1 MPIFLHTADWQ
12 IGRQYPAFE
21 PDNAV
26 PMAAARLEAVHRLA
40 QLAAAEGAQAV
51 LVAGDV
57 FDAQTVSDK
66 TVRQLFQAMAG
77 WAGPWVLLPGNHD
90 AALAESVWSR
100 AQRLGVVP
108 PNVHLALKPEVLLL
122 PEAGLALL
130 PAPLTQRHTHND
142 LTIWFDTADTP
153 PGLLRVGLAHGSI
166 TGILAEDIDS
176 VNPIA
181 PDRATRARL
190 DYLALGDWHGARQ
203 IDARTWYSGTPE
215 PDRFRNNEAGLALR
229 VQIDGPGA
237 APVVTPIRVGQLR
250 WQQWEAGLHQAGDV
264 ALLVERLQAMS
275 PADVLDITLQGE
287 LDLAAHQRLD
297 AALAEAEA
305 RLRSLRV
312 DRHGLRLR
320 PTDADLA
327 ALHAD
332 GYVGEVVAE
341 LRDDAEAGSDVAR
354 EALVQL
360 TALLAELALETP
372 AGGTHA
378 AA

>member
-1 MPIFLHTADWQ
+1 MPLFLHTADWQ

-21 PDNAV
+21 PENAV

-40 QLAAAEGAQAV
+40 RLAAREGAQAV

-66 TVRQLFQAMAG
+66 TVRQLFLAMAG
-77 WAGPWVLLPGNHD
+77 WPGPWVLLPGNHD

-108 PNVHLALKPEVLLL
+108 PNVHLALRAEVLLL
-122 PEAGLALL
+122 PEAGLAVL
-130 PAPLTQRHTHND
+130 PAPLTQRHTHHD
-142 LTIWFDTADTP
+142 LTAWFDHADTP
-153 PGLLRVGLAHGSI
+153 SGLVRVGLAHGSV

-176 VNPIA
+176 ANPIA
-181 PDRATRARL
+181 PERAAHARL

-215 PDRFRNNEAGLALR
+215 PDRFRNNDAGLALR

-237 APVVTPIRVGQLR
+237 VPVVTPIPVGQFR
-250 WQQWEAGLHQAGDV
+250 WQQWDNGLHQSGDV
-264 ALLVERLQAMS
+264 ETLVERLQAMG
-275 PADVLDITLQGE
+275 PADVLDLTLHGE

-297 AALAEAEA
+297 AALEAAEA

-320 PTDADLA
+320 PTEADLA
-327 ALHAD
+327 ALQAD

-341 LRDDAEAGSDVAR
+341 LRDEALAGSDVAR

-360 TALLAELALETP
+360 TALLAELAPETQ

>member
-176 VNPIA
+176 VNP
-181 PDRATRARL
+181 DRK
-190 DYLALGDWHGARQ
+190 
-203 IDARTWYSGTPE
+203 S
-215 PDRFRNNEAGLALR
+215 
-229 VQIDGPGA
+229 
-237 APVVTPIRVGQLR
+237 VV
-250 WQQWEAGLHQAGDV
+250 
-264 ALLVERLQAMS
+264 
-275 PADVLDITLQGE
+275 
-287 LDLAAHQRLD
+287 
-297 AALAEAEA
+297 
-305 RLRSLRV
+305 
-312 DRHGLRLR
+312 
-320 PTDADLA
+320 
-327 ALHAD
+327 
-332 GYVGEVVAE
+332 
-341 LRDDAEAGSDVAR
+341 
-354 EALVQL
+354 
-360 TALLAELALETP
+360 
-372 AGGTHA
+372 
-378 AA
+378 

>member
-40 QLAAAEGAQAV
+40 QVAAAEGAQAV

-176 VNPIA
+176 ANPIA

-203 IDARTWYSGTPE
+203 IDDRTWYSGTPE

-237 APVVTPIRVGQLR
+237 APVVTPLRVGQLR
-250 WQQWEAGLHQAGDV
+250 WQQWETGLHQAGDV

-360 TALLAELALETP
+360 TALLAELAPETP

>member
-40 QLAAAEGAQAV
+40 QLAATEGAQAV

-142 LTIWFDTADTP
+142 LTTWFDTVDTP

-176 VNPIA
+176 ANPIA

-229 VQIDGPGA
+229 VQIDGPGER
-237 APVVTPIRVGQLR
+237 PVVTPLPVGQLR

-264 ALLVERLQAMS
+264 ALLVERLQAMG
-275 PADVLDITLQGE
+275 PADVLDVTLQGE

-341 LRDDAEAGSDVAR
+341 LRDEAEAGSDIAR

-360 TALLAELALETP
+360 TALLAELAPETP
-372 AGGTHA
+372 AGGSHA

>member
-176 VNPIA
+176 ANPIA

-360 TALLAELALETP
+360 TALLAELAPETP

>member
-40 QLAAAEGAQAV
+40 QLAATEGAQAV

-77 WAGPWVLLPGNHD
+77 WTGPWVLLPGNHD

-108 PNVHLALKPEVLLL
+108 TNVHLALKPEVLLL

-142 LTIWFDTADTP
+142 LTTWFDTADTP
-153 PGLLRVGLAHGSI
+153 PGLLRVGLAHGSV

-176 VNPIA
+176 ANPIA

-237 APVVTPIRVGQLR
+237 SPVVTPLSVGQLR
-250 WQQWEAGLHQAGDV
+250 WQQWETGLHQAGDV
-264 ALLVERLQAMS
+264 DLLVERLQAMG
-275 PADVLDITLQGE
+275 PADVLDLALQGE
-287 LDLAAHQRLD
+287 LDLATHQRLD

-341 LRDDAEAGSDVAR
+341 LRDDAEAGSDIAR

-360 TALLAELALETP
+360 TALLAELAPETQ
-372 AGGTHA
+372 AGDTHA

>member
-26 PMAAARLEAVHRLA
+26 PMAAARMEAVHHLARLA
-40 QLAAAEGAQAV
+40 ASEGAQAV

-66 TVRQLFQAMAG
+66 TVRQLFQALEG
-77 WAGPWVLLPGNHD
+77 WSGPWVLLPGNHD

-108 PNVHLALKPEVLLL
+108 PHVHLMLKPEVLLL
-122 PEAGLALL
+122 PEAGLAVL
-130 PAPLTQRHTHND
+130 PAPLTQRHTHHD
-142 LTIWFDTADTP
+142 LTAWFDAAETP
-153 PGLLRVGLAHGSI
+153 AGLLRVGLAHGSV

-176 VNPIA
+176 ANPIA
-181 PDRATRARL
+181 PDRAVRARL

-229 VQIDGPGA
+229 VHIDAPGA
-237 APVVTPIRVGQLR
+237 SPGVTTLAVGKLR
-250 WQQWEAGLHQAGDV
+250 WQQWEASLHQPGDV
-264 ALLVERLQAMS
+264 EALVERLQAVGGS
-275 PADVLDITLQGE
+275 DVLDVTLHGE

-297 AALAEAEA
+297 AALAAAEA
-305 RLRSLRV
+305 RLRSVRV

-320 PTDADLA
+320 PTEADLA
-327 ALHAD
+327 ALRAD
-332 GYVGEVVAE
+332 GYVGEVVAG
-341 LRDDAEAGSDVAR
+341 LRDEALAGSDVAR

-360 TALLAELALETP
+360 TALLAELAPDTQ
-372 AGGTHA
+372 AGGAHA

>member
-40 QLAAAEGAQAV
+40 QVAAAEGAQAV

-176 VNPIA
+176 ANPIA

-360 TALLAELALETP
+360 TALLAELAPETP

>member
-40 QLAAAEGAQAV
+40 QLAATEGAQAV

-142 LTIWFDTADTP
+142 LTTWFDTVDTP

-176 VNPIA
+176 ANPIA

-229 VQIDGPGA
+229 VQIDGPGER
-237 APVVTPIRVGQLR
+237 PVVTPLSVGQLR

-264 ALLVERLQAMS
+264 ALLVERLQAMG
-275 PADVLDITLQGE
+275 PADVLDVTLQGE

-341 LRDDAEAGSDVAR
+341 LRDEAEAGSDIAR

-360 TALLAELALETP
+360 TALLAELAPETP
-372 AGGTHA
+372 AGGSHA

>member
-237 APVVTPIRVGQLR
+237 APVVTPIRVGQLC

-360 TALLAELALETP
+360 TALLAELAPETP

>member
-122 PEAGLALL
+122 PEAELALL

-176 VNPIA
+176 ANPIA

-237 APVVTPIRVGQLR
+237 APVVTPLRVGQLR
-250 WQQWEAGLHQAGDV
+250 WQQWETGLHQAGDV

-360 TALLAELALETP
+360 TALLAELAPETP

>member
-176 VNPIA
+176 ANPIA

-190 DYLALGDWHGARQ
+190 DYLALGDWHGVRQ
-203 IDARTWYSGTPE
+203 IDARSWYSGTPE

-237 APVVTPIRVGQLR
+237 APVVTPLRVGQLR

-360 TALLAELALETP
+360 TALLAELAPETP